1 MICKF
6 LEEQNDMDL
15 ENNFISNSNQAA
27 HDIEEEL
34 KIENIL
40 HNNANNNNLDN
51 TLNVKQ
57 INQIINLS
65 KNDEKKIKM
74 ENSIIQQLTKGQK
87 KSYHTKAINRNKNSQ
102 SRFTKRHTFG
112 INKFDIEEQDNNP
125 NDVDLNKICHKA
137 KKNSGSK
144 RNGYKTYNDLVST
157 LQHLSKFDWLENNS
171 INSKFL
177 PGLLLLKWFNNFE

>member
-1 MICKF
+1 MIYKF
-6 LEEQNDMDL
+6 LEEQNDMDK
-15 ENNFISNSNQAA
+15 ENNFISNGA

-40 HNNANNNNLDN
+40 HRNANNDNLDD
-51 TLNVKQ
+51 TGNVKQ

-65 KNDEKKIKM
+65 KNDEKKIKI
-74 ENSIIQQLTKGQK
+74 ENSIIQQLTKSQT
-87 KSYHTKAINRNKNSQ
+87 KSFHIKAINRNKKSQ
-102 SRFTKRHTFG
+102 NRFTKRHTFG
-112 INKFDIEEQDNNP
+112 INKFDIEEQDNNS
-125 NDVDLNKICHKA
+125 NDVSNNVDLNKLCHKP

-144 RNGYKTYNDLVST
+144 RNGYKTYSDLVST

-177 PGLLLLKWFNNFE
+177 PGLFY